1 MTRSEEIKRARNR
14 GRLAYAFP
22 VIQSIG
28 NVERNVKIRKNPTL
42 ISGESGVSDLISES
56 NFLEK
61 SITIRLTCQELSK
74 NLLYNVD
81 R

>member
-28 NVERNVKIRKNPTL
+28 NVERNVKTRKNPTL
-42 ISGESGVSDLISES
+42 ISGRASLNQIS
-56 NFLEK
+56 L
-61 SITIRLTCQELSK
+61 K
-74 NLLYNVD
+74 NPPRYV
-81 R
+81 